1 MTSIA
6 AVIFMFALGV
16 AMVLAGI
23 QIFIIAAEQ
32 DTYFKVSWCTFMG
45 IVCVAGGIALA
56 YMPWG
61 CA

>member
-1 MTSIA
+1 
-6 AVIFMFALGV
+6 MFALGV

-23 QIFIIAAEQ
+23 QIFIIAAGQ

>member
-1 MTSIA
+1 
-6 AVIFMFALGV
+6 MFALGL

-32 DTYFKVSWCTFMG
+32 ETYFKVSGYTFMA
-45 IVCVAGGIALA
+45 IVCIVGGIALA